1 MSDAISLLSGIE
13 EKSKKIL
20 ERYIEMQES
29 LTRSRNEVTELI
41 QVIEENKKT
50 IRELEE
56 KIRSLKLAKTLENKE
71 GTIAAKTKITE
82 LVREIDKCMGLL
94 NT

>member
-1 MSDAISLLSGIE
+1 MSKVEFLLSGIE
-13 EKSKKIL
+13 EKSKKVMHRCL
-20 ERYIEMQES
+20 ELQES
-29 LTRSRNEVTELI
+29 LKLSKNELTELI
-41 QVIEENKKT
+41 QINEENKRT
-50 IRELEE
+50 IKQLEE
-56 KIRSLKLAKTLENKE
+56 KIRSLVVAKTIENKE